1 MIKRILNLLKPEEK
15 KHGVKVTGSIFIVAL
30 LDFVGLAS
38 LLPVLYYLLEG
49 GESKMAALYFSLL
62 AVGVILFKSL
72 VSAILSRYQSKYLLG
87 IYKRLSF
94 RLYSN
99 YYNNGLL
106 FIREKGY
113 STLGHSVNFM
123 CYTFS
128 ERILSPLMKMAGELL
143 LVILVTVALLVYDWR
158 TMAVLYLCFM
168 PFMILYVTIVRKKA
182 KQYGEQEFKAKR
194 EQAKIVTDTFRG
206 YTELEINDA
215 FPSLQESFLNGADQ
229 VSRNR
234 INMETVQMFP
244 RFLSELAVIIG
255 MIIMVLIGGENARM
269 LVGIFAVSAFRL
281 LPALRYLM
289 TGYTQIQNAIPSL
302 EILEEGIVKSAHL
315 DVVPMGKKSNYNV
328 VSLCNSLE
336 IKNLKFSYGDKT
348 IDLGSHKIDKGEYVG
363 FCGYSGIGKTTLF
376 NLILGFLKPLE
387 GEILIDGVPLS
398 PENRK
403 NWLKN
408 IGYVPQDVFIFNG
421 TIAENIALGYKDIDI
436 QKVNKVLEMVSLAD
450 WTESLPEGV
459 QSTLGEGGGKLSGG
473 QKQRIGIARAL
484 YKGASVLFLDEA
496 TSALDNNTE
505 REINDMLARLKDRVP
520 GLTVLSIAHR
530 ESTLAYCSRVI
541 NLEENG
547 N

>member
-15 KHGVKVTGSIFIVAL
+15 KHGIKVTGSIFIVAL

-62 AVGVILFKSL
+62 AIGVILFKSL

-128 ERILSPLMKMAGELL
+128 ERILSPLMRMAGELL
-143 LVILVTVALLVYDWR
+143 LVILVTAALLIYDWR
-158 TMAVLYLCFM
+158 TIAVLYLCFI
-168 PFMILYVTIVRKKA
+168 PFMLLYVTVVRKKV
-182 KQYGEQEFKAKR
+182 KQFGEQEFKAKR
-194 EQAKIVTDTFRG
+194 EQAKIVADTFRG

-215 FPSLQESFLNGADQ
+215 FPSLQESFLNGVDE
-229 VSRNR
+229 VTRNR
-234 INMETVQMFP
+234 INMETIQMFP
-244 RFLSELAVIIG
+244 RFLSEFAVIIG
-255 MIIMVLIGGENARM
+255 MIIMVLLGGENARM

-281 LPALRYLM
+281 LPALRYLLA
-289 TGYTQIQNAIPSL
+289 GYTQIQNALPSL
-302 EILEEGIVKSAHL
+302 EVIEEGVMTN
-315 DVVPMGKKSNYNV
+315 DVTNVQSNV
-328 VSLCNSLE
+328 VSLYNSLE
-336 IKNLKFSYGDKT
+336 IRGLKFSYGDKT
-348 IDLGSHKIDKGEYVG
+348 IELGSHKIDKGEYIG
-363 FCGYSGIGKTTLF
+363 FCGYSGVGKTTLF
-376 NLILGFLKPLE
+376 NLILGFLKPQE
-387 GEILIDGVPLS
+387 GEILIDGTPLT

-403 NWLKN
+403 SWLKH
-408 IGYVPQDVFIFNG
+408 IGYVPQEVFIFNG
-421 TIAENIALGYKDIDI
+421 SIAENIALGYKDIDEE
-436 QKVNKVLEMVSLAD
+436 KVNKVLKMVSLGD
-450 WTESLPEGV
+450 WAAALENGI
-459 QSTLGEGGGKLSGG
+459 QSNLGEGGGKLSGG

-484 YKGASVLFLDEA
+484 YKGASVLLLDEA
-496 TSALDNNTE
+496 TSSLDNNTE
-505 REINDMLARLKDRVP
+505 REINEMLQELKKEIPD
-520 GLTVLSIAHR
+520 LTILSIAHR
-530 ESTLAYCSRVI
+530 ESTLTYCNRII

>member
-15 KHGVKVTGSIFIVAL
+15 KHGIKVTGSIFIVAL

-62 AVGVILFKSL
+62 AIGVILFKSI

-128 ERILSPLMKMAGELL
+128 ERILSPLMRMAGELL
-143 LVILVTVALLVYDWR
+143 LVILVTAALLIYDWR
-158 TMAVLYLCFM
+158 TMAVLYLCFI
-168 PFMILYVTIVRKKA
+168 PFMLLYVTVVRKKV
-182 KQYGEQEFKAKR
+182 KQFGEQEFKAKR
-194 EQAKIVTDTFRG
+194 EQAKIVADTFRG

-215 FPSLQESFLNGADQ
+215 FPALQESFLNGVDE
-229 VSRNR
+229 VTRNR
-234 INMETVQMFP
+234 INMETIQMFP
-244 RFLSELAVIIG
+244 RFLSEFAVIIG
-255 MIIMVLIGGENARM
+255 MIIMVLLGGENARM

-281 LPALRYLM
+281 LPALRYLLA
-289 TGYTQIQNAIPSL
+289 GYTQIQNALPSL
-302 EILEEGIVKSAHL
+302 EVIEEGVIKN
-315 DVVPMGKKSNYNV
+315 DVTYVQSNV
-328 VSLCNSLE
+328 VSLYNSLE
-336 IKNLKFSYGDKT
+336 IRGLKFSYGDKT
-348 IDLGSHKIDKGEYVG
+348 IELGSHKIDKGEYIG
-363 FCGYSGIGKTTLF
+363 FCGYSGVGKTTLF
-376 NLILGFLKPLE
+376 NLILGFLKPQE
-387 GEILIDGVPLS
+387 GEILIDGTPLT

-403 NWLKN
+403 SWLKH
-408 IGYVPQDVFIFNG
+408 IGYVPQEVFIFNG
-421 TIAENIALGYKDIDI
+421 SIAENIALGYKDIDEE
-436 QKVNKVLEMVSLAD
+436 KVNKVLKMVSLGD
-450 WTESLPEGV
+450 WAAALENGI
-459 QSTLGEGGGKLSGG
+459 QSHLGEGGGKLSGG

-484 YKGASVLFLDEA
+484 YKGASLLLLDEA
-496 TSALDNNTE
+496 TSSLDNNTE
-505 REINDMLARLKDRVP
+505 REINDMLLGLKEEIPD
-520 GLTVLSIAHR
+520 LTILSIAHR
-530 ESTLAYCSRVI
+530 ESTLTYCNRII

>member
-15 KHGVKVTGSIFIVAL
+15 KHGIKVTGSIFIVAL

-62 AVGVILFKSL
+62 AIGVILFKSL

-128 ERILSPLMKMAGELL
+128 ERILSPLMRMAGELL

-158 TMAVLYLCFM
+158 TMAVLYLCFI
-168 PFMILYVTIVRKKA
+168 PFMLLYVTVVRKKV
-182 KQYGEQEFKAKR
+182 KQFGEQEFKAKR
-194 EQAKIVTDTFRG
+194 EQAKIVADTFRG

-215 FPSLQESFLNGADQ
+215 FPALQKSFLNGVDE
-229 VSRNR
+229 VTRNR
-234 INMETVQMFP
+234 INMETIQMFP
-244 RFLSELAVIIG
+244 RFLSEFAVIIG
-255 MIIMVLIGGENARM
+255 MIIMVLLGGENARM

-281 LPALRYLM
+281 LPALRYLLA
-289 TGYTQIQNAIPSL
+289 GYTQIQNALPSL
-302 EILEEGIVKSAHL
+302 EVIEEGVITN
-315 DVVPMGKKSNYNV
+315 DVTNVQSNV
-328 VSLCNSLE
+328 VSLYNSLE
-336 IKNLKFSYGDKT
+336 IRGLKFSYGDKT
-348 IDLGSHKIDKGEYVG
+348 IELGSHKIDKGEYIG
-363 FCGYSGIGKTTLF
+363 FCGYSGVGKTTLF
-376 NLILGFLKPLE
+376 NLILGFLKPQE
-387 GEILIDGVPLS
+387 GEILIDGTALT

-403 NWLKN
+403 SWLKH
-408 IGYVPQDVFIFNG
+408 IGYVPQEVFIFNG
-421 TIAENIALGYKDIDI
+421 SIAENIALGYKDIDEE
-436 QKVNKVLEMVSLAD
+436 KVNKVLKMVSLGDLAAAL
-450 WTESLPEGV
+450 ENGI
-459 QSTLGEGGGKLSGG
+459 QSHLGEGGGKLSGG

-484 YKGASVLFLDEA
+484 YKGASVLLLDEA
-496 TSALDNNTE
+496 TSSLDNNTE
-505 REINDMLARLKDRVP
+505 REINEMLQELKKEIPD
-520 GLTVLSIAHR
+520 LTILSIAHR
-530 ESTLAYCSRVI
+530 ESTLTYCNRII
-541 NLEENG
+541 NLEVNG

>member
-1 MIKRILNLLKPEEK
+1 MIRRIFDLLEPSEKRG
-15 KHGVKVTGSIFIVAL
+15 GVKVTLSIFVVAL

-49 GESKMAALYFSLL
+49 GENKKAALYFALL
-62 AVGVILFKSL
+62 AIAVILFKSI
-72 VSAILSRYQSKYLLG
+72 VSAILARYQSKYLLG

-128 ERILSPLMKMAGELL
+128 ERILSPLMRMAGELL
-143 LVILVTVALLVYDWR
+143 LVILVTTALLIYDWR
-158 TMAVLYLCFM
+158 TMAVLYLCFI
-168 PFMILYVTIVRKKA
+168 PFMLLYVTVVRKKV

-215 FPSLQESFLNGADQ
+215 FPTLQDSFLNGVDEIT
-229 VSRNR
+229 RNR
-234 INMETVQMFP
+234 INMETIQMFP
-244 RFLSELAVIIG
+244 RFLSEFAVIIG
-255 MIIMVLIGGENARM
+255 MIIMVLLGGENAKM

-281 LPALRYLM
+281 LPALRYLLA
-289 TGYTQIQNAIPSL
+289 GYTQIQNSLPSL
-302 EILEEGIVKSAHL
+302 EIIEEGVITK
-315 DVVPMGKKSNYNV
+315 DVAKVQSNV
-328 VSLCNSLE
+328 VSLYNSLE
-336 IKNLKFSYGDKT
+336 IRGLKFSYGDKT
-348 IDLGSHKIDKGEYVG
+348 IELGSHKIDKGEYIG
-363 FCGYSGIGKTTLF
+363 FCGYSGVGKTTLF
-376 NLILGFLKPLE
+376 NLLLGFLQPQE
-387 GEILIDGVPLS
+387 GEILIDGTPLT

-403 NWLKN
+403 SWLKH

-421 TIAENIALGYKDIDI
+421 SIGENIALGYKDIDEE
-436 QKVNKVLEMVSLAD
+436 KVNKVLKMVSLSSWVAGL
-450 WTESLPEGV
+450 ENGI
-459 QSTLGEGGGKLSGG
+459 QSHLGEGGGKLSGG

-484 YKGASVLFLDEA
+484 YKGASVLLLDEA
-496 TSALDNNTE
+496 TSSLDNNTE
-505 REINDMLARLKDRVP
+505 REINQMLQELKKEIPD
-520 GLTVLSIAHR
+520 LTILSISHR
-530 ESTLAYCSRVI
+530 ESTLTYCNRII

>member
-15 KHGVKVTGSIFIVAL
+15 KHGIKVTGSIFIVAL

-38 LLPVLYYLLEG
+38 LLPILYYLLEG

-128 ERILSPLMKMAGELL
+128 ERILSPLMRMAGELL
-143 LVILVTVALLVYDWR
+143 LVFLVTVALLIYDWR
-158 TMAVLYLCFM
+158 TMAVLYLCFI
-168 PFMILYVTIVRKKA
+168 PFMLLYVTVVRKKV
-182 KQYGEQEFKAKR
+182 KQFGEQEFKAKR
-194 EQAKIVTDTFRG
+194 EQAKIVADTFRG

-215 FPSLQESFLNGADQ
+215 FPALKESFLNGVDD
-229 VSRNR
+229 VTRNR
-234 INMETVQMFP
+234 INMETIQMFP
-244 RFLSELAVIIG
+244 RFLSEFAVIIG
-255 MIIMVLIGGENARM
+255 MIIMVLLGGENARM

-281 LPALRYLM
+281 LPALRYLLA
-289 TGYTQIQNAIPSL
+289 GYTQIQNALPSL
-302 EILEEGIVKSAHL
+302 EVIEEGVITN
-315 DVVPMGKKSNYNV
+315 DVTNVQSNV
-328 VSLCNSLE
+328 VSLYNSLE
-336 IKNLKFSYGDKT
+336 IRGLKFSYGDKT
-348 IDLGSHKIDKGEYVG
+348 IELGSHKIDKGEYIG
-363 FCGYSGIGKTTLF
+363 FCGYSGVGKTTLF
-376 NLILGFLKPLE
+376 NLILGFLKPQE
-387 GEILIDGVPLS
+387 GEILIDGTPLT

-403 NWLKN
+403 SWLKH
-408 IGYVPQDVFIFNG
+408 IGYVPQEVFIFNG
-421 TIAENIALGYKDIDI
+421 SIAENIALGYKDIDEE
-436 QKVNKVLEMVSLAD
+436 KVNKVLKMVSLGD
-450 WTESLPEGV
+450 WAAALENGI
-459 QSTLGEGGGKLSGG
+459 QSHLGEGGGKLSGG

-484 YKGASVLFLDEA
+484 YKGASVLLLDEA
-496 TSALDNNTE
+496 TSSLDNNTE
-505 REINDMLARLKDRVP
+505 REINEMLQELKKEIPD
-520 GLTVLSIAHR
+520 LTILSIAHR
-530 ESTLAYCSRVI
+530 ESTLTYCNRII

>member
-15 KHGVKVTGSIFIVAL
+15 KHGIKVTGSIFIVAL

-49 GESKMAALYFSLL
+49 GESKMAALYFSLI
-62 AVGVILFKSL
+62 AIGVILFKSL

-128 ERILSPLMKMAGELL
+128 ERILSLLMRMAGELL

-158 TMAVLYLCFM
+158 TMAVLYLCFI
-168 PFMILYVTIVRKKA
+168 PFMLLYVTVVRKKV
-182 KQYGEQEFKAKR
+182 KLFGEQEFKAKR
-194 EQAKIVTDTFRG
+194 EQAKIVADTFRG

-215 FPSLQESFLNGADQ
+215 FPALQESFLNGVDE
-229 VSRNR
+229 VTRNR
-234 INMETVQMFP
+234 INMETIQMFP
-244 RFLSELAVIIG
+244 RFLSEFAVIIG
-255 MIIMVLIGGENARM
+255 MIIMVLLGGDNARM

-281 LPALRYLM
+281 LPALRYLLA
-289 TGYTQIQNAIPSL
+289 GYTQIQNALPSL
-302 EILEEGIVKSAHL
+302 EVIEEGVITN
-315 DVVPMGKKSNYNV
+315 DVTNVQSNV
-328 VSLCNSLE
+328 VSLYNSLE
-336 IKNLKFSYGDKT
+336 IKGLKFSYGDKT
-348 IDLGSHKIDKGEYVG
+348 IELGSHKIDKGEYIG
-363 FCGYSGIGKTTLF
+363 FCGYSGVGKTTLF
-376 NLILGFLKPLE
+376 NLILGFLKPQE
-387 GEILIDGVPLS
+387 GEILIDGTPLT

-403 NWLKN
+403 SWLKH
-408 IGYVPQDVFIFNG
+408 IGYVPQEVFIFNG
-421 TIAENIALGYKDIDI
+421 SIAENIALGYKDIDEK
-436 QKVNKVLEMVSLAD
+436 KVNKVLKMVSLGD
-450 WTESLPEGV
+450 WAAALENGI
-459 QSTLGEGGGKLSGG
+459 QSNLGEGGGKLSGG

-484 YKGASVLFLDEA
+484 YKGASVLLLDEA
-496 TSALDNNTE
+496 TSSLDNNTE
-505 REINDMLARLKDRVP
+505 REINEMLQELKKEIPD
-520 GLTVLSIAHR
+520 LTILSIAHR
-530 ESTLAYCSRVI
+530 ESTLTYCNRII

>member
-1 MIKRILNLLKPEEK
+1 MIRRIFDLLEPSEKRG
-15 KHGVKVTGSIFIVAL
+15 GVKVTLSIFVVAL

-49 GESKMAALYFSLL
+49 GENKKAALYFALL
-62 AVGVILFKSL
+62 AIAVILFKSI
-72 VSAILSRYQSKYLLG
+72 VSAILARYQSKYLLG

-128 ERILSPLMKMAGELL
+128 ERILSPLMRMAGELL
-143 LVILVTVALLVYDWR
+143 LVILVTTALLIYDWR
-158 TMAVLYLCFM
+158 TMAVLYLCFI
-168 PFMILYVTIVRKKA
+168 PFMLLYVTVVRKKV

-215 FPSLQESFLNGADQ
+215 FPTLQDSFLNGVDEIT
-229 VSRNR
+229 RNR
-234 INMETVQMFP
+234 INMETIQMFP
-244 RFLSELAVIIG
+244 RFLSEFAVIIG
-255 MIIMVLIGGENARM
+255 MIIMVLLGGENAKM

-281 LPALRYLM
+281 LQALRYLLA
-289 TGYTQIQNAIPSL
+289 GYTQIQNSLPSL
-302 EILEEGIVKSAHL
+302 EIIEEGVITK
-315 DVVPMGKKSNYNV
+315 DVAKVQSNV
-328 VSLCNSLE
+328 VSLYNSLE
-336 IKNLKFSYGDKT
+336 IRGLKFSYGDKT
-348 IDLGSHKIDKGEYVG
+348 IELGSHKIDKGEYIG
-363 FCGYSGIGKTTLF
+363 FCGYSGVGKTTLF
-376 NLILGFLKPLE
+376 NLLLGFLQPQE
-387 GEILIDGVPLS
+387 GEILIDGTPLT

-403 NWLKN
+403 SWLKH

-421 TIAENIALGYKDIDI
+421 SIGENIALGYKDIDEE
-436 QKVNKVLEMVSLAD
+436 KVNKVLKMVSLSSWVAGL
-450 WTESLPEGV
+450 ENGI
-459 QSTLGEGGGKLSGG
+459 QSHLGEGGGKLSGG

-484 YKGASVLFLDEA
+484 YKGASVLLLDEA
-496 TSALDNNTE
+496 TSSLDNNTE
-505 REINDMLARLKDRVP
+505 REINQMLQELKKEIPD
-520 GLTVLSIAHR
+520 LTILSISHR
-530 ESTLAYCSRVI
+530 ESTLTYCNRII

>member
-15 KHGVKVTGSIFIVAL
+15 KHGIKVTGSIFIVAL

-62 AVGVILFKSL
+62 AIGVILFKSL

-128 ERILSPLMKMAGELL
+128 ERILSPLMRMAGELL

-158 TMAVLYLCFM
+158 TMAVLYLCFI
-168 PFMILYVTIVRKKA
+168 PFMLLYVTVVRKKV
-182 KQYGEQEFKAKR
+182 KQFGEQEFKAKR
-194 EQAKIVTDTFRG
+194 EQAKIVADTFRG

-215 FPSLQESFLNGADQ
+215 FPALQESFLNGVDE
-229 VSRNR
+229 VTRNR
-234 INMETVQMFP
+234 INMETIQMFP
-244 RFLSELAVIIG
+244 RFLSEFAVIIG
-255 MIIMVLIGGENARM
+255 MIIMVLLGGENARM

-281 LPALRYLM
+281 LPALRYLLA
-289 TGYTQIQNAIPSL
+289 GYTQIQNALPSL
-302 EILEEGIVKSAHL
+302 EVIEEGVITN
-315 DVVPMGKKSNYNV
+315 DVTNVQSNV
-328 VSLCNSLE
+328 VSLYNSLE
-336 IKNLKFSYGDKT
+336 IRGLKFSYGDKT
-348 IDLGSHKIDKGEYVG
+348 IELGSHKIDKGEYIG
-363 FCGYSGIGKTTLF
+363 FCGYSGVGKTTLF
-376 NLILGFLKPLE
+376 NLILGFLKPQE
-387 GEILIDGVPLS
+387 GEILIDGTPLT

-403 NWLKN
+403 SWLKH
-408 IGYVPQDVFIFNG
+408 IGYVPQEVFIFNG
-421 TIAENIALGYKDIDI
+421 SIAENIALGYKDIDEE
-436 QKVNKVLEMVSLAD
+436 KVNKVLKMVSLGD
-450 WTESLPEGV
+450 WAAALENGI
-459 QSTLGEGGGKLSGG
+459 QSHLGEGGGKLSGG

-484 YKGASVLFLDEA
+484 YKGASVLLLDEA
-496 TSALDNNTE
+496 TSSLDNNTE
-505 REINDMLARLKDRVP
+505 REINEMLQELKKEIPD
-520 GLTVLSIAHR
+520 LTILSIAHR
-530 ESTLAYCSRVI
+530 ESTLTYCNRII

>member
-15 KHGVKVTGSIFIVAL
+15 KHGIKVTGSIFIVAL

-62 AVGVILFKSL
+62 AIGVILFKSL

-128 ERILSPLMKMAGELL
+128 ERILSPLMRMAGELL
-143 LVILVTVALLVYDWR
+143 LVILVTAALLIYDWR
-158 TMAVLYLCFM
+158 TMAVLYLCFI
-168 PFMILYVTIVRKKA
+168 PFMLLYVTVVRKKV
-182 KQYGEQEFKAKR
+182 KHFGEQEFKAKR
-194 EQAKIVTDTFRG
+194 EQAKIVADTFRG

-215 FPSLQESFLNGADQ
+215 FPALKESFLNGVDE
-229 VSRNR
+229 VTRNR
-234 INMETVQMFP
+234 INMETIQMFP
-244 RFLSELAVIIG
+244 RFLSEFAVIIG
-255 MIIMVLIGGENARM
+255 MIIMVLLGGENARM

-281 LPALRYLM
+281 LPALRYLLA
-289 TGYTQIQNAIPSL
+289 GYTQIQNALPSL
-302 EILEEGIVKSAHL
+302 EVIEEGVMTN
-315 DVVPMGKKSNYNV
+315 DVTNVQSNV
-328 VSLCNSLE
+328 VSLYNSLE
-336 IKNLKFSYGDKT
+336 IRGLKFSYGDKT
-348 IDLGSHKIDKGEYVG
+348 IELGSHKIDKGEYIG
-363 FCGYSGIGKTTLF
+363 FCGYSGVGKTTLF
-376 NLILGFLKPLE
+376 NLILGFLKPQE
-387 GEILIDGVPLS
+387 GEILIDGTPLT
-398 PENRK
+398 PENK
-403 NWLKN
+403 KSWLKH
-408 IGYVPQDVFIFNG
+408 IGYVPQEVFIFNG
-421 TIAENIALGYKDIDI
+421 SIAENIALGYKDIDEE
-436 QKVNKVLEMVSLAD
+436 KVNKVLKMVSLGD
-450 WTESLPEGV
+450 WAATLENGI
-459 QSTLGEGGGKLSGG
+459 QSHLGEGGGKLSGG

-484 YKGASVLFLDEA
+484 YKGASVLLLDEA
-496 TSALDNNTE
+496 TSSLDNNTE
-505 REINDMLARLKDRVP
+505 REINEMLQELKKEIPD
-520 GLTVLSIAHR
+520 LTILSIAHR
-530 ESTLAYCSRVI
+530 ESTLTYCNRII

>member
-1 MIKRILNLLKPEEK
+1 MIRRIFDLLEPSEKRG
-15 KHGVKVTGSIFIVAL
+15 GVKVTLSIFVVAL

-49 GESKMAALYFSLL
+49 GENKKAALYFALL
-62 AVGVILFKSL
+62 AIAVILFKSI
-72 VSAILSRYQSKYLLG
+72 VSAILARYQSKYLLG

-128 ERILSPLMKMAGELL
+128 ERILSPLMRMAGELL
-143 LVILVTVALLVYDWR
+143 LVILVTAALLIYDWR
-158 TMAVLYLCFM
+158 TMAVLYLCFI
-168 PFMILYVTIVRKKA
+168 PFMLLYVTVVRKKV

-215 FPSLQESFLNGADQ
+215 FPTLQDSFLNGVDEIT
-229 VSRNR
+229 RNR
-234 INMETVQMFP
+234 INMETIQMFP
-244 RFLSELAVIIG
+244 RFLSEFAVIIG
-255 MIIMVLIGGENARM
+255 MIIMVLLGGENARM

-281 LPALRYLM
+281 LPALRYLLA
-289 TGYTQIQNAIPSL
+289 GYTQIQNALPSL
-302 EILEEGIVKSAHL
+302 EVIEEGVITN
-315 DVVPMGKKSNYNV
+315 DVTNVQSNV
-328 VSLCNSLE
+328 VSLYNSLE
-336 IKNLKFSYGDKT
+336 IRGLKFSYGDKT
-348 IDLGSHKIDKGEYVG
+348 IELGSHKIDKGEYIG
-363 FCGYSGIGKTTLF
+363 FCGYSGVGKTTLF
-376 NLILGFLKPLE
+376 NLLLGFLQPQE
-387 GEILIDGVPLS
+387 GEILIDGTPLT

-403 NWLKN
+403 SWLKH
-408 IGYVPQDVFIFNG
+408 IGYVPQEVFIFNG
-421 TIAENIALGYKDIDI
+421 SIGENIALGYKDIDEE
-436 QKVNKVLEMVSLAD
+436 KVNKVLKMVSLSSWVA
-450 WTESLPEGV
+450 SLENGI
-459 QSTLGEGGGKLSGG
+459 QSHLGEGGGKLSGG

-484 YKGASVLFLDEA
+484 YKGASVLLLDEA
-496 TSALDNNTE
+496 TSSLDNNTE
-505 REINDMLARLKDRVP
+505 REINEMLQELKKEIPD
-520 GLTVLSIAHR
+520 LTILSIAHR
-530 ESTLAYCSRVI
+530 ESTMAYCNRII

>member
-15 KHGVKVTGSIFIVAL
+15 KHGIKVTGSIFIVAL

-62 AVGVILFKSL
+62 AIGVILFKSL

-128 ERILSPLMKMAGELL
+128 ERILSPLMRMAGELL
-143 LVILVTVALLVYDWR
+143 LVILVTAALLIYDWR
-158 TMAVLYLCFM
+158 TMAVLYLCFI
-168 PFMILYVTIVRKKA
+168 PFMLLYVTVVRKKV
-182 KQYGEQEFKAKR
+182 KQFGEQEFKAKR
-194 EQAKIVTDTFRG
+194 EQAKIVADTFRG

-215 FPSLQESFLNGADQ
+215 FPALQKSFLNGVDE
-229 VSRNR
+229 VTRNR
-234 INMETVQMFP
+234 INMETIQMFP

-255 MIIMVLIGGENARM
+255 MIIMVLLGGENARM

-281 LPALRYLM
+281 LPALRYLLA
-289 TGYTQIQNAIPSL
+289 GYTQIQNALPSL
-302 EILEEGIVKSAHL
+302 EVIEEGVITN
-315 DVVPMGKKSNYNV
+315 DVTNVQSNV
-328 VSLCNSLE
+328 VSLYNSLE
-336 IKNLKFSYGDKT
+336 IRGLKFSYGDKT
-348 IDLGSHKIDKGEYVG
+348 IELGSHKIDKGEYIG
-363 FCGYSGIGKTTLF
+363 FCGYSGVGKTTLF
-376 NLILGFLKPLE
+376 NLILGFLKPQE
-387 GEILIDGVPLS
+387 GEILIDGTPLT

-403 NWLKN
+403 CWLKH
-408 IGYVPQDVFIFNG
+408 IGYVPQEVFIFNG
-421 TIAENIALGYKDIDI
+421 SIAENIALGYKDIDEE
-436 QKVNKVLEMVSLAD
+436 KVNKVLKMVSLGD
-450 WTESLPEGV
+450 WAAALENGI
-459 QSTLGEGGGKLSGG
+459 QSHLGEGGGKLSGG

-484 YKGASVLFLDEA
+484 YKGASVLLLDEA
-496 TSALDNNTE
+496 TSSLDNNTE
-505 REINDMLARLKDRVP
+505 REINEMLQELKKEIPD
-520 GLTVLSIAHR
+520 LTILSIAHR
-530 ESTLAYCSRVI
+530 ESTLTYCNRII

>member
-15 KHGVKVTGSIFIVAL
+15 KHGIKVTGSIFIVAL

-128 ERILSPLMKMAGELL
+128 ERILSPLMRMAGELL
-143 LVILVTVALLVYDWR
+143 LVILVTAALLIYDWR
-158 TMAVLYLCFM
+158 TMAVLYLCFI
-168 PFMILYVTIVRKKA
+168 PFMLLYVTVVRKKV
-182 KQYGEQEFKAKR
+182 KQFGEQEFKAKR
-194 EQAKIVTDTFRG
+194 EQAKIVADTFRG

-215 FPSLQESFLNGADQ
+215 FPALQESFLNGVDE
-229 VSRNR
+229 VTRNR
-234 INMETVQMFP
+234 INMETIQMFP
-244 RFLSELAVIIG
+244 RFLSEFAVIIG
-255 MIIMVLIGGENARM
+255 MIIMVLLGGENARM

-281 LPALRYLM
+281 LPALRYLLA
-289 TGYTQIQNAIPSL
+289 GYTQIQNALPSL
-302 EILEEGIVKSAHL
+302 EVIEEGVIKN
-315 DVVPMGKKSNYNV
+315 DVTYVQSNV
-328 VSLCNSLE
+328 VSLYNSLE
-336 IKNLKFSYGDKT
+336 IRGLKFSYGDKT
-348 IDLGSHKIDKGEYVG
+348 IELGSHKIDKGEYIG
-363 FCGYSGIGKTTLF
+363 FCGYSGVGKTTLF
-376 NLILGFLKPLE
+376 NLILGFLKPQE
-387 GEILIDGVPLS
+387 GEILIDGTPLT

-403 NWLKN
+403 SWLKH
-408 IGYVPQDVFIFNG
+408 IGYVPQEVFIFNG
-421 TIAENIALGYKDIDI
+421 SIAENIALGYKDIDEE
-436 QKVNKVLEMVSLAD
+436 KVNKVLKMVSLGD
-450 WTESLPEGV
+450 WAAALENGI
-459 QSTLGEGGGKLSGG
+459 QSHLGEGGGKLSGG

-484 YKGASVLFLDEA
+484 YKGASLLLLDEA
-496 TSALDNNTE
+496 TSSLDNNTE
-505 REINDMLARLKDRVP
+505 REINDMLLGLKEEIPD
-520 GLTVLSIAHR
+520 LTILSIAHR
-530 ESTLAYCSRVI
+530 ESTLTYCNRII

>member
-1 MIKRILNLLKPEEK
+1 MIRRILDLLEPEEK
-15 KHGVKVTGSIFIVAL
+15 RKGVKVTGSIFIVAL

-49 GESKMAALYFSLL
+49 GESKIAALYFSFL
-62 AVGVILFKSL
+62 AVGVILFKSI
-72 VSAILSRYQSKYLLG
+72 VSGLFSRYQSRYLLG

-99 YYNNGLL
+99 YYSNGLL

-128 ERILSPLMKMAGELL
+128 ERILSPLMRMAGELL
-143 LVILVTVALLVYDWR
+143 LVILFTAALLIYDWR
-158 TMAVLYLCFM
+158 TMAVLYLCFI

-194 EQAKIVTDTFRG
+194 EQSKIVNDTFRG

-215 FPSLQESFLNGADQ
+215 FPALQESFLNGVDE

-255 MIIMVLIGGENARM
+255 MVIMVLLGGENARM

-281 LPALRYLM
+281 MPALRYLPA
-289 TGYTQIQNAIPSL
+289 GYTQIQNALPSL
-302 EILEEGIVKSAHL
+302 EIIEEGIANNAHW
-315 DVVPMGKKSNYNV
+315 DVVPMGSAQNDV
-328 VSLCNSLE
+328 VLIGTSIE
-336 IKNLKFSYGDKT
+336 IKDVKFSYGDSVLEFDS
-348 IDLGSHKIDKGEYVG
+348 IKIEKGEYVG

-421 TIAENIALGYKDIDI
+421 TIAENIALGYKDIDFK
-436 QKVNKVLEMVSLAD
+436 KVSKVLEMVSLAD
-450 WTESLPEGV
+450 WTDSLPEGA

-505 REINDMLARLKDRVP
+505 RGINDMLERLKDQLP

>member
-15 KHGVKVTGSIFIVAL
+15 KHGIKVTGSIFIVAL

-62 AVGVILFKSL
+62 AIGVILFKSL

-128 ERILSPLMKMAGELL
+128 ERILSPLMRMAGELL

-158 TMAVLYLCFM
+158 TMAVLYLCFI
-168 PFMILYVTIVRKKA
+168 PFMLLYVTVVRKKV
-182 KQYGEQEFKAKR
+182 KQFGEQEFKAKR
-194 EQAKIVTDTFRG
+194 EQAKIVADTFRG

-215 FPSLQESFLNGADQ
+215 FPALQESFLNGVDE
-229 VSRNR
+229 VTRNR
-234 INMETVQMFP
+234 INMETIQMFP
-244 RFLSELAVIIG
+244 RFLSEFAVIIG
-255 MIIMVLIGGENARM
+255 MIIMVLLGGENARM

-281 LPALRYLM
+281 LPALRYLLA
-289 TGYTQIQNAIPSL
+289 GYTQIQNALPSL
-302 EILEEGIVKSAHL
+302 EVIEEGVITN
-315 DVVPMGKKSNYNV
+315 DVTNVQSNV
-328 VSLCNSLE
+328 VSLYNSLE
-336 IKNLKFSYGDKT
+336 IKGLKFSYGDKT
-348 IDLGSHKIDKGEYVG
+348 IELGSHKIDKGEYIG
-363 FCGYSGIGKTTLF
+363 FCGYSGVGKTTLF
-376 NLILGFLKPLE
+376 NLILGFLKPQE
-387 GEILIDGVPLS
+387 GEILIDGTPLT

-403 NWLKN
+403 SWLKH
-408 IGYVPQDVFIFNG
+408 IGYVPQEVFIFNG
-421 TIAENIALGYKDIDI
+421 SIAENIALGYKDIDEE
-436 QKVNKVLEMVSLAD
+436 KVNKVLKMVSLVD
-450 WTESLPEGV
+450 WAATLENGI
-459 QSTLGEGGGKLSGG
+459 QSNLGECGGKLSGG

-484 YKGASVLFLDEA
+484 YKGASVLLLDEA
-496 TSALDNNTE
+496 TSSLDNNTE
-505 REINDMLARLKDRVP
+505 REINEMLQELKKEIPD
-520 GLTVLSIAHR
+520 LTILSIAHR
-530 ESTLAYCSRVI
+530 ESTLTYCNRII